1 MVVQRPRRNVQK
13 RCDVSAM
20 KFWFDNLIL
29 CLFVLPLP
37 FSLFLSPLLVSL
49 RNRTAERRGWRAWQ
63 TWQGCY
69 LGVLSWSSLYI
80 IFSGLLQIHLFKG
93 RWSLEKSLFKQNYC
107 HACQRRFA
115 VFFPLPS
122 CCVRSLL
129 SWHDSFLS
137 YCFDIFHFSLEF
149 IMKEE

>member
-1 MVVQRPRRNVQK
+1 MVVQRPQRNVQK

-20 KFWFDNLIL
+20 KFWFANLIL

-37 FSLFLSPLLVSL
+37 LSLFLSPLLVSL
-49 RNRTAERRGWRAWQ
+49 RNRTAERRGRRAWQ

-69 LGVLSWSSLYI
+69 LGVLSWSSLNI

-93 RWSLEKSLFKQNYC
+93 RWSLAKSLSQKVTAS
-107 HACQRRFA
+107 HRRFA

-137 YCFDIFHFSLEF
+137 YCFDIFHFSLKF
-149 IMKEE
+149 IMKGM